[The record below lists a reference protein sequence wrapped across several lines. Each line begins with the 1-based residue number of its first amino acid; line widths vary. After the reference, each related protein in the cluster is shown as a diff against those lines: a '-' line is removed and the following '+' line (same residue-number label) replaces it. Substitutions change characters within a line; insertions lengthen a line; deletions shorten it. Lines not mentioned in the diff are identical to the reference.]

1 MVFVFFSTYKVF
13 SHHSF
18 PQKLVPFWKGTTSWA
33 EGNNFPHSDDN
44 ITFHFESAC
53 HLSLCMSSEKSVLPT
68 LPLLC
73 VMKVFLQLGFKCQIY
88 QSCKLNELST
98 KVMKIAN
105 WQNFHQLAI
114 LTKRRRIY
122 NSENVPLSFSTK
134 HNFFHVRSLDRVL
147 CTIVVNNHLEIDYF

>member
-1 MVFVFFSTYKVF
+1 MELLYFFEGIGITKYQNKVFGTHKEKTQLYTDCHIFCYTGLTLIMVFVFFSTYKVF

-73 VMKVFLQLGFKCQIY
+73 VMKIFLQLGFKCQIY

-105 WQNFHQLAI
+105 
-114 LTKRRRIY
+114 
-122 NSENVPLSFSTK
+122 
-134 HNFFHVRSLDRVL
+134 
-147 CTIVVNNHLEIDYF
+147 